1 MEGSGV
7 GGETGRGGAGAGAG
21 VGAVGA
27 EENQAV
33 PEAGG
38 ADAVMGLGRVFSA
51 FPVFFFF
58 VLMELHVI
66 NYEKFGDGC

>member
-7 GGETGRGGAGAGAG
+7 GGTGAGAD

-38 ADAVMGLGRVFSA
+38 ADAVMALGRVFSA
-51 FPVFFFF
+51 FPVLFFF

-66 NYEKFGDGC
+66 NYEKLGDGS